1 MWKSLDRTVI
11 SPFLLKVV
19 VKACRTPRENAIIPS
34 MQLVKQAMGTE
45 FFRGIPADEVEN
57 LLYRLNGVRK
67 TFKKGETIV
76 HAGFKADRMMVV
88 VSGRLRVYEE
98 TSEARPVLVREIGAG
113 EVLGLW
119 ILHVPSVACWPGTV
133 IAAVPCTLISLD
145 IAAARRVLASSDVR
159 TAQLAINI
167 SRILANELFSF
178 WRKLMVMD
186 GGTIESRVEIYLS
199 ELDNEAGHVGQVTVP
214 FDRERMAEYFG
225 VSRPA
230 LSRALGHMR
239 DRGLIT
245 WHKNVFQIK
254 F

>member
-1 MWKSLDRTVI
+1 
-11 SPFLLKVV
+11 
-19 VKACRTPRENAIIPS
+19 
-34 MQLVKQAMGTE
+34 MQLVKQALATE
-45 FFRGIPADEVEN
+45 LFCGLAPAEVEDW
-57 LLYRLNGVRK
+57 LYRLNGVRK
-67 TFKKGETIV
+67 TLAKGETVV
-76 HAGFKADRMMVV
+76 HAGFRAERLMVV
-88 VSGRLRVYEE
+88 VAGRLRVYEE
-98 TSEARPVLVREIGAG
+98 TSEARPVLVRDIAAG

-119 ILHVPSVACWPGTV
+119 ILHVPEVTCWPGTV
-133 IAAVPCTLISLD
+133 IAAAPATLISLD
-145 IAAARRVLASSDVR
+145 LAAARRLLASPDFVSGR
-159 TAQLAINI
+159 FAINM
-167 SRILANELFSF
+167 SRILAREMFSF

-239 DRGLIT
+239 DRGLID
-245 WHKNVFQIK
+245 WHKNVFKIK